1 MKNNSLQEV
10 ITKLEK
16 SEKVAVFCHVRPD
29 GDALGSG
36 LALCLALK
44 NRGKKA
50 YFCLEEPMPEKFG
63 FFHQMKEAIIGLPDT
78 ELDTMI
84 SVDCADLNRLGLFAK
99 DFSRHKGATVNIDHH
114 ITNEAYAQVNY
125 IKQCTA
131 SCEIVTEILRE
142 ASWDITEDIANLL
155 MLGLITDSGNFSHSD
170 VSPKTYETAAYLRSK
185 GADMHFINY
194 NMFGRQP
201 KQRAVLYGMVMNKM
215 RFALEDKLAM
225 IIITLED
232 LEKSGADKS
241 LTEGFVDFPL
251 TIDGVEVAASLM
263 EFKKGQYKTS
273 LRSKGKVNVS
283 RLAATFGG
291 GGHVLASGCMLFG
304 SLEEVIDKLT
314 YAVYQCL

>member
-10 ITKLEK
+10 IGKLEK
-16 SEKVAVFCHVRPD
+16 AEKVAIFCHVRPD

-36 LALCLALK
+36 LALCFALR

-50 YFCLEEPMPEKFG
+50 YFCLEEPAPEKFC
-63 FFHQMKEAIIGLPDT
+63 FLPQIKEAKTGLPDV
-78 ELDTMI
+78 EFDTMI
-84 SVDCADLNRLGLFAK
+84 SVDCADLVRLGAFAK
-99 DFSRHKGATVNIDHH
+99 IFSKHKGTTVNIDHH
-114 ITNEAYAQVNY
+114 ITNEAFAGVNY
-125 IKQCTA
+125 VKQCTA
-131 SCEIVTEILRE
+131 SCEIVTQILRVAGWE
-142 ASWDITEDIANLL
+142 VTSDIANLL
-155 MLGLITDSGNFSHSD
+155 MLGLITDSGNFSHMD
-170 VSPKTYETAAYLRSK
+170 VSPETYETAAYLRAN

-201 KQRAVLYGMVMNKM
+201 KSRAVLYGAVMSKM
-215 RFALEDKLAM
+215 RFALDDKLAM

-263 EFKKGQYKTS
+263 EYKNGQYKTS

-283 RLAATFGG
+283 QLAATFGG